1 MPKISRSFVS
11 FLITWAL
18 LSLALLGACRL
29 VRPSTAPSSTSSASA
44 AASSGPPSV
53 EQLRQEVRRARLVA
67 TGAGLVCLTLP
78 SPADREGCQGAVA
91 GLRDVLALADG
102 ALVAA
107 GACGEGDQRC
117 LEATAAQADALAPRL
132 VDLAA
137 RLEQLTG
144 DGAGGGP

>member
-1 MPKISRSFVS
+1 MPKFPRSFVS
-11 FLITWAL
+11 FLATWAL

-29 VRPSTAPSSTSSASA
+29 VRPSTGAGPSPAGGSEA
-44 AASSGPPSV
+44 PSV

-67 TGAGLVCLTLP
+67 TGAGLACLALP

-102 ALVAA
+102 ALAAA

-117 LEATAAQADALAPRL
+117 LEAVAAQADALAPRL

-144 DGAGGGP
+144 EGAGGGP